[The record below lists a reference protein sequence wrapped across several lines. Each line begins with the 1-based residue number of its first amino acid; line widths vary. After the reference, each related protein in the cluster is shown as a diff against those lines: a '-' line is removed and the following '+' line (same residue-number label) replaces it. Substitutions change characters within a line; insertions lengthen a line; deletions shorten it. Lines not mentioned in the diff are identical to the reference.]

1 MMDLGGSESFVP
13 SEGEGGGSEA
23 AREQAQQRFAGTAA
37 ALQQIR
43 REEKKAKR
51 QDDSVAQAIL
61 QFLTDNQRTH
71 LATLISRLVGLNCP
85 SVFILSVVSLI
96 NPQCAAIVAEYLKEA
111 MGVEEN
117 DAETLPATLAHAGEL
132 GEHANRELALWTARM
147 DLVLQSDRQTI
158 LRALVVADNNI
169 DGTVLQLTTF
179 VLQEFLQTH
188 KKQAAFEKLQPLAIG
203 ILHSLFEPHL
213 REYEQLN
220 EESSPPPAGEG

>member
-37 ALQQIR
+37 ALQQIQ

-51 QDDSVAQAIL
+51 RDDTVAEAIL

-111 MGVEEN
+111 MSVEET
-117 DAETLPATLAHAGEL
+117 DSEKLPATLAHAGEL
-132 GEHANRELALWTARM
+132 GEEANIQLASWIARM
-147 DLVLQSDRQTI
+147 DLVLQSDRETI
-158 LRALVVADNNI
+158 LGALVVGEKNI

-179 VLQEFLQTH
+179 VLQEFLH
-188 KKQAAFEKLQPLAIG
+188 AHRKQADFEKLQPLAIG

-213 REYEQLN
+213 REYEKI
-220 EESSPPPAGEG
+220 GD

>member
-23 AREQAQQRFAGTAA
+23 ASEQAAQRFAGTAG

-43 REEKKAKR
+43 KEEKKAKR
-51 QDDSVAQAIL
+51 RDDSVAETIL
-61 QFLTDNQRTH
+61 KFLTDNQRTH

-85 SVFILSVVSLI
+85 SVFILSVVALI

-111 MGVEEN
+111 MGVEET
-117 DAETLPATLAHAGEL
+117 DSEKLPATLAHTGEL
-132 GEHANRELALWTARM
+132 GEEANIQLASWIARM
-147 DLVLQSDRQTI
+147 DLVLQSDRETI
-158 LRALVVADNNI
+158 LGALVVGEKNI

-179 VLQEFLQTH
+179 VLQEFLH
-188 KKQAAFEKLQPLAIG
+188 AHHKQAAFEKLQPLAIG

-213 REYEQLN
+213 REYETPAIE
-220 EESSPPPAGEG
+220 EESAS